1 LAGISRVGK
10 TDDLRLFPLLP
21 MQTLEHL
28 YKLQPDQDML
38 VWLISY
44 NQNGRF
50 SAKLAADRDAYKQRP
65 KKKPAATT
73 SHQPTSGTEQN
84 QGSGKNAGEKNCS
97 TSIPS
102 KNNTDSTQQLP
113 NSNSASAGQ
122 SSATYSANVTRR
134 IVGTFRLCCIGPNV
148 PARQFRSF
156 SVVGDGNCL
165 FASVCNL
172 LGLNVPINRTRTR
185 VVQYLSDCEPSLQR
199 SALNEHMM

>member
-1 LAGISRVGK
+1 
-10 TDDLRLFPLLP
+10 

-50 SAKLAADRDAYKQRP
+50 SAKLAADAYKQLP

-84 QGSGKNAGEKNCS
+84 QGSGKNAGEKTCS

-102 KNNTDSTQQLP
+102 KKTQ
-113 NSNSASAGQ
+113 
-122 SSATYSANVTRR
+122 
-134 IVGTFRLCCIGPNV
+134 IVLN
-148 PARQFRSF
+148 
-156 SVVGDGNCL
+156 NCL
-165 FASVCNL
+165 IVTLHLLVNL
-172 LGLNVPINRTRTR
+172 RQHTLP
-185 VVQYLSDCEPSLQR
+185 
-199 SALNEHMM
+199 M